1 LRIAYFVLCEAAP
14 GLLTFDVPTFR
25 PSTTDMPLFVRRALV
40 GLALVL
46 LQWIVF
52 QRLDIFGAYPDAVLL
67 FVAWIGLR
75 HGRQAGSTAGFLL
88 GFLMDWVFGTWG
100 VNMFVKTLVGFVVG
114 LFPASDRET
123 LLIRPQQ
130 AFLGGLV
137 VALLHNGIQVVFM
150 AAETGDRSPITL
162 TALWV
167 GAALYTGF
175 LAFLA
180 ALFARR

>member
-1 LRIAYFVLCEAAP
+1 
-14 GLLTFDVPTFR
+14 
-25 PSTTDMPLFVRRALV
+25 MPPLVRRALI
-40 GLALVL
+40 GFLLVI
-46 LQWIVF
+46 LQWTVLY
-52 QRLDIFGAYPDAVLL
+52 RLDIFGAYPDAVLL

-75 HGRQAGSTAGFLL
+75 HGRQAGSVTGFLL

-100 VNMFVKTLVGFVVG
+100 VNMFIKTLVGFLVG

-123 LLIRPQQ
+123 LLIRPEQ

-137 VALLHNGIQVVFM
+137 IALLHNGIQIIFM
-150 AAETGDRSPITL
+150 AVETGERSPITL
-162 TALWV
+162 TAHWV